1 MVTVQLMCAIVFFRI
16 CRFFHDMAHLISGK
30 LKEGDKKYKG
40 KFEIPNLSEEN
51 EPDEVDVN
59 VTVDKSTDDSYKI
72 KEVMRKVGT
81 PQIQLQLAKYIKQ
94 LKEGTCTVLVKI
106 KTHFSFF
113 SMISCKI
120 SWGIPGGISPS
131 FLQEIFVSP

>member
-1 MVTVQLMCAIVFFRI
+1 MDQFP
-16 CRFFHDMAHLISGK
+16 GK

-59 VTVDKSTDDSYKI
+59 VTVDKNTDDSYKI
-72 KEVMRKVGT
+72 KEVMRKVGV

-94 LKEGTCTVLVKI
+94 LKEGRCYFNFNFYKI
-106 KTHFSFF
+106 ENH
-113 SMISCKI
+113 I
-120 SWGIPGGISPS
+120 
-131 FLQEIFVSP
+131 VSLLTLSIIGL